1 MKITGVI
8 CEYNPFHNGH
18 KYLLDNLRERG
29 AELIVCVM
37 SGSFVQ
43 RGETAIMDKFTR
55 AACAV
60 SGGAD
65 LVVELPFPYCASGAE
80 FFAGAGVYILDR
92 LGADTLGFGSES
104 ADVEGLTA
112 AAKVLETEA
121 FAEEYKRLCRD
132 GMGSAAA
139 YFEAYE
145 KITGKPL
152 ECGSNDILA
161 LAYIKEIRRIG
172 KGMHIEA
179 VRRIGSSYNSE
190 TVTVGKFA
198 SATALRNLIGP
209 GDYWEWRKQIP
220 GDSFEYI
227 QGTDQRGLFG
237 SKIDNIGQD
246 VLTYL
251 RLCDASSFAGI
262 AETSGGL
269 ADRIC
274 AAADRATSYN
284 GLIGQSMTSNYTAAR
299 VRRGLINMLL
309 GVTDDDIRSRPAYV
323 QLLAANK
330 RGREYLSSR
339 RREEGGLPI
348 VTKPADARTVEG
360 GERQYALACRS
371 ESLWCMTL
379 PEPLP
384 SDTLTK
390 MKPMFM

>member
-29 AELIVCVM
+29 AELIICAM

-43 RGETAIMDKFTR
+43 RGETAITDKFTR

-60 SGGAD
+60 SAGAD

-80 FFAGAGVYILDR
+80 FFARAGVYILDR

-104 ADVEGLTA
+104 ADVKGLTDVVA
-112 AAKVLETEA
+112 VLETEA
-121 FAEEYKRLCRD
+121 FTEEYKRLCRN
-132 GMGSAAA
+132 GHGSAAA
-139 YFEAYE
+139 YFWAYE
-145 KITGKPL
+145 KVTGKPL

-172 KGMHIEA
+172 GGISIEA
-179 VRRIGSSYNSE
+179 VRRLGDAYNSE
-190 TVTVGKFA
+190 IITFSQFA

-209 GDYWEWRKQIP
+209 SDYWEWRKRIP
-220 GDSFEYI
+220 DDSFGYI
-227 QGTDQRGLFG
+227 RNADEQGLFG
-237 SKIDNIGQD
+237 SKISNIGQD
-246 VLTYL
+246 ALTYL
-251 RLCDASSFAGI
+251 RLCDAGGFDRI

-274 AAADRATSYN
+274 AAAGRATNYN
-284 GLIGQSMTSNYTAAR
+284 SLIEQSMTANYTAAR

-309 GVTDDDIRSRPAYV
+309 GVTDEDIRSCPAYV

-330 RGREYLSSR
+330 HGREYLAAR

-348 VTKPADARTVEG
+348 VTKPADAREVKG
-360 GERQYALACRS
+360 GERQYELACRS
-371 ESLWCMTL
+371 EALWCMTL
-379 PEPLP
+379 PEPK
-384 SDTLTK
+384 SADTLTK
-390 MKPMFM
+390 MKPIFI

>member
-18 KYLLDNLRERG
+18 KYLLDTLRLRG
-29 AELIVCVM
+29 ADLIICAM

-104 ADVEGLTA
+104 ADLKRLTDA
-112 AAKVLETEA
+112 VAVLETEQ
-121 FAEEYKRLCRD
+121 FAERYQKLCRL
-132 GMGSAAA
+132 GIGSAAA
-139 YFEAYE
+139 YFQAYE
-145 KITGKPL
+145 DVTGVPL
-152 ECGSNDILA
+152 DCGSNDILA
-161 LAYIKEIRRIG
+161 LAYIKEIRRFG
-172 KGMHIEA
+172 NAMQIEA
-179 VRRIGSSYNSE
+179 VRRRGSAYNSE
-190 TVTVGKFA
+190 VITFSQFA
-198 SATALRNLIGP
+198 SATALRNMIGP
-209 GDYWEWRKQIP
+209 SNYWEWQKQIP
-220 GDSFEYI
+220 DDSFEHI
-227 QGTDQRGLFG
+227 RDADKRGLFG
-237 SKIDNIGQD
+237 SKINNIGQD
-246 VLTYL
+246 MLTYL
-251 RLCDASSFAGI
+251 RLCDASSFGEI
-262 AETSGGL
+262 AEASGGL
-269 ADRIC
+269 AERIC
-274 AAADRATSYN
+274 SAARRATCYD
-284 GLIGQSMTSNYTAAR
+284 GLIEESMTSNYTAAR
-299 VRRGLINMLL
+299 VRRVLINMLL
-309 GVTDDDIRSRPAYV
+309 GVTHDDIRSRPAYV

-348 VTKPADARTVEG
+348 VTKPADARAVAG

-390 MKPMFM
+390 MKPIFM

>member
-18 KYLLDNLRERG
+18 KYLLDTLRERG

-60 SGGAD
+60 DGGAD

-80 FFAGAGVYILDR
+80 FFARAGVYILDR

-104 ADVEGLTA
+104 ADVKSLTDA
-112 AAKVLETEA
+112 VGVLEAEA
-121 FAEEYKRLCRD
+121 FTEQYKKLCRE

-139 YFEAYE
+139 YFRAYE
-145 KITGKPL
+145 MITGTPL

-161 LAYIKEIRRIG
+161 LAYIKEIRRNG
-172 KGMHIEA
+172 GSMGIET
-179 VRRIGSSYNSE
+179 VRRRGSAYNSE
-190 TVTVGKFA
+190 TITVGKFA

-209 GDYWEWRKQIP
+209 GDYWEWQRRIP
-220 GDSFEYI
+220 DGSFEYI
-227 QGTDQRGLFG
+227 KDADKRGLFG
-237 SKIDNIGQD
+237 SKISNIGQD
-246 VLTYL
+246 ILTYL
-251 RLCDASSFAGI
+251 RLCDVGSFGDI
-262 AETSGGL
+262 AETAGGL

-274 AAADRATSYN
+274 AAAGRATGYN
-284 GLIGQSMTSNYTAAR
+284 GLIEQSMTSNYTAAR

-323 QLLAANK
+323 QLLAANG

-348 VTKPADARTVEG
+348 VTKPADARDIVG
-360 GERQYALACRS
+360 GERQYALSCRA

-379 PEPLP
+379 PQPLP

-390 MKPMFM
+390 MKPIFM

>member
-29 AELIVCVM
+29 ADLIICAM

-80 FFAGAGVYILDR
+80 FFASAGVYILGR

-104 ADVEGLTA
+104 ADLKRLTDA
-112 AAKVLETEA
+112 VAVLETEQ
-121 FAEEYKRLCRD
+121 FAERYQKLCRL
-132 GMGSAAA
+132 GIGSAAA
-139 YFEAYE
+139 YFQAYE
-145 KITGKPL
+145 DVTGVPL
-152 ECGSNDILA
+152 DCGSNDILA
-161 LAYIKEIRRIG
+161 LAYIKEIRRFG
-172 KGMHIEA
+172 GGMHIEA
-179 VRRIGSSYNSE
+179 VRRRGSAYKSE
-190 TVTVGKFA
+190 VITFSQFA

-209 GDYWEWRKQIP
+209 SDYWEWQKQIP
-220 GDSFEYI
+220 DDSFEHI
-227 QGTDQRGLFG
+227 RDADKRGLFG
-237 SKIDNIGQD
+237 SKINNIGQD
-246 VLTYL
+246 MLTYL
-251 RLCDASSFAGI
+251 RLCDASSFGEI
-262 AETSGGL
+262 AEASGGL
-269 ADRIC
+269 AERIC
-274 AAADRATSYN
+274 SAARRASNYED
-284 GLIGQSMTSNYTAAR
+284 LIRESMTGNYTAAR
-299 VRRGLINMLL
+299 VRRVLINMLL
-309 GVTDDDIRSRPAYV
+309 GVTHDDIRSRPAYV

-348 VTKPADARTVEG
+348 VTKPADARAVTG

-384 SDTLTK
+384 ADTLTK
-390 MKPMFM
+390 MKPIFM

>member
-18 KYLLDNLRERG
+18 KYLLDTLRERG
-29 AELIVCVM
+29 AELMICVM

-43 RGETAIMDKFTR
+43 RGETAITDKFTR

-60 SGGAD
+60 SAGAD

-80 FFAGAGVYILDR
+80 FFARAGVYILNR

-104 ADVEGLTA
+104 ADVKSLTDA
-112 AAKVLETEA
+112 VSVLETEQFSEA
-121 FAEEYKRLCRD
+121 YKKLCRD

-139 YFEAYE
+139 YFQAYE
-145 KITGKPL
+145 DVTGYPL
-152 ECGSNDILA
+152 DCGSNDILA
-161 LAYIKEIRRIG
+161 LAYIKEIRRLG
-172 KGMHIEA
+172 NTMQIEA
-179 VRRIGSSYNSE
+179 VRRRGSAYNSE
-190 TVTVGKFA
+190 TITEGKFA

-209 GDYWEWRKQIP
+209 SDYWEWQRRIP
-220 GDSFEYI
+220 DDSFEYI
-227 QGTDQRGLFG
+227 QDADKRGLFG
-237 SKIDNIGQD
+237 SKISNIGQD
-246 VLTYL
+246 ILTFL
-251 RLCDASSFAGI
+251 RLCDVNNFANT
-262 AETSGGL
+262 AETAGGL

-274 AAADRATSYN
+274 AAARRATCYD
-284 GLIGQSMTSNYTAAR
+284 GLIEESMISNYTAAR

-348 VTKPADARTVEG
+348 VTKPADARSVAG

-384 SDTLTK
+384 ADTLTK
-390 MKPMFM
+390 MKPIFI